1 MINVTEVGGPPPH
14 MNGGPVSVLPQMM
27 PTPVIAGAGIAMMGH
42 AQQQQQQQQQ
52 GQPPPQ
58 RHQLPPS
65 GMHHPHPPGALV
77 SHPQGAPLVAAGGGP
92 QARPS
97 ARERAMHAVEYYK
110 SNVRRARVD
119 AGLARNS
126 LHERYSYVQRQM
138 VAMGNGGG
146 GGGIV
151 PTKLSPHSHTDHL
164 YRSAGQDHLHPGGT
178 NLRREYGSHGSIDV
192 ISSDRHAHHHHH
204 HTGGGQGGA
213 GSGALSATTTGEN
226 FLTMLQEYQ
235 PFGLDASSLLYSLN
249 KHHGH
254 SHHSGGGGGGAAV
267 VGVNGNGAT
276 SGTASGAEDVVDRGA
291 NASPKLRNK
300 FHRLWGSS
308 ANGGGGSGSNG
319 SSNGSNGKQSR
330 QSSSAGTATA
340 TNGVSPATASLDDS
354 QLCMALN
361 VSASSTTTTVSS
373 ADIEE
378 RQRRRAF
385 AHFDCRSLTANL
397 GYAAKLR
404 GFLLE
409 RRRNTTTGASA
420 AATYGTRSSTPD
432 GESVDEDYGDGQQNE
447 LLENCPFFRN
457 EIGGEEEREVSLTRM
472 AGSGA
477 TTTSSAALPP
487 GQRRAIH
494 RPALAYGVSVLE
506 CGANDTLW
514 KGYTCP
520 YQKGPRP
527 IEQIDNGALYYRQ
540 YFFGQE
546 HQNWFGMDEHLG
558 PVAISI
564 KREKLN
570 PNPTQTLAL
579 HGSDVAP
586 TTTHSNEQYLYRL
599 IVRTSELLTLRGS
612 VIEDSIPNA
621 RGTGKHVNTKEIL
634 EYVAPEVQINCLRLA
649 VGTPQC
655 EQQLLKLD
663 EQGLTNKYKVGILY
677 CRAGQASEE
686 DMYNNEEAGPA
697 FNEFL
702 DTIGKRVRLKGFEHY
717 KAGLDNKTDST
728 GTHSL
733 YASHQD
739 CEIMFHVSTMLPF
752 TPNNR
757 QQLLRKRHIGND
769 IVTIVFQEPGAAP
782 FTPKNI
788 RSQFQHVFI
797 IVRAVNP
804 CTEHTQY
811 RVAVSRSKDVP
822 VFGPPVRAGSHY
834 PRGKQFAEFLLSKV
848 INAEN
853 AAHRSVKFAMMAI
866 RTRQEYL
873 KDLATNYSTA
883 TVVDTGQ
890 RFSIFPSK
898 KRERTSKPRFSG
910 DLSQRGAF
918 CWQVVL
924 HDSGQSTQVDCFL
937 GISAETFV
945 LIEECTRQIIFV
957 TPCKAIL
964 GWSTSQN
971 SLRVYYHQGE
981 CVTLNMRDTGDRD
994 EQLEVIERLRAV
1006 TNGCGALE
1014 LSLRRNPMGQL
1025 GFHVQPDG
1033 VVTQVEISGQAWAAG
1048 LRQGYRL
1055 VEICKVAVATLSHDQ
1070 MVDLLKTSAQVT
1082 VTVIESFADFT
1093 PRRGCTLQN
1102 CRFNSM
1108 NYESE
1113 YDSMLGEGGGGKNG
1127 SGGVGGSGSSKKVL
1141 PGGQLQSSA
1150 SHRRRYE
1157 RNFSPPRSSNSSG
1170 YGTGSSSRSFTAPV
1184 VNPGAGSG
1192 QPVTPVAS
1200 GGGVDQQQQHQQ
1212 RYTADMGMGT
1222 LTSSSS
1228 GHSSNDERWY
1238 DVLDPPQE
1246 ASSMMAPPPPP
1257 SDPAGNYHH
1266 PKLTA
1271 SSNSL
1276 PLAGSAPRPLS
1287 LHNEGRN
1294 TSHQAGGS
1302 TAATAAGRSDTSA
1315 NIALLKRLIIA
1326 DAMGTDGGSMTHQ
1339 QQQQQHQ
1346 SMGPPGNGHPE
1357 PLYSSSLKN
1366 LSNHHLSATEEE
1378 DLSRHNS
1385 PQLRRSATT
1394 TNIYGINGKKA
1405 PTSGSS
1411 ASSSRNNSP
1420 RPNAN
1425 GGETKLRSGA
1435 LKGGQ
1440 HHPQRNSVNYTGSTL
1455 QEDLM
1460 KLINPDYIANDD
1472 NFNAGG
1478 MERMQKGHHNSHSL
1492 GNIAASLGGGGLKPI
1507 PQKSRSREA
1516 MNHLGSNQQLAT
1528 SGGGGGGGGLKLANG
1543 GMNGGG
1549 GGSTSPSNSNGS
1561 NSNGGGGGMAS
1572 GEEDVIFTTARPAT
1586 VISSTTSNSS
1596 SPASELLM
1604 GKHHLN
1610 EDHLKMSP
1618 SRKQQSPYAN
1628 GGGGILKNGGPS
1640 PAQNGTATNGG
1651 GKIPLPDMK
1660 EMDWSSL
1667 VDTATKA
1674 MTQFSETVAK
1684 SQHPGSNVY
1693 YDDISQVLPE
1703 LQSQVSQ
1710 LSDRVLREQRRR
1722 RSLEH
1727 AVRRLTEENRRLQ
1740 DESQAAVQQLR
1751 RFTEWFFQT
1760 IDRQS

>member
-1 MINVTEVGGPPPH
+1 MGLITDASNGMIGLQAELGGPPPQL
-14 MNGGPVSVLPQMM
+14 MTMGGPPGGGPNGPGSLLP
-27 PTPVIAGAGIAMMGH
+27 PGATHHHPGPPPHLHPPGS
-42 AQQQQQQQQQ
+42 QQQQQQQQMN
-52 GQPPPQ
+52 GG
-58 RHQLPPS
+58 RS
-65 GMHHPHPPGALV
+65 GGT
-77 SHPQGAPLVAAGGGP
+77 
-92 QARPS
+92 
-97 ARERAMHAVEYYK
+97 ARERAMHAVEYYN
-110 SNVRRARVD
+110 SNVLRARVG
-119 AGLARNS
+119 AGLAGPRNS
-126 LHERYSYVQRQM
+126 VHERYPYIQRHLGM
-138 VAMGNGGG
+138 NVGGG
-146 GGGIV
+146 GG
-151 PTKLSPHSHTDHL
+151 KLAPQNSENL
-164 YRSAGQDHLHPGGT
+164 YRSNSSLELIHDHSGNHDGLHPGPGT

-192 ISSDRHAHHHHH
+192 ISSDRHHV
-204 HTGGGQGGA
+204 GQ
-213 GSGALSATTTGEN
+213 STGES
-226 FLTMLQEYQ
+226 FLAMLQEYR
-235 PFGLDASSLLYSLN
+235 PAVFGMEHGHPG
-249 KHHGH
+249 HHGH
-254 SHHSGGGGGGAAV
+254 HEGRNGGMISSG
-267 VGVNGNGAT
+267 
-276 SGTASGAEDVVDRGA
+276 EDSLDRG
-291 NASPKLRNK
+291 NASPKLRMK
-300 FHRLWGSS
+300 FNRLW
-308 ANGGGGSGSNG
+308 
-319 SSNGSNGKQSR
+319 
-330 QSSSAGTATA
+330 SSSAGQGAKAGRGQTQ
-340 TNGVSPATASLDDS
+340 SASLDEAS
-354 QLCMALN
+354 LNPNISVLSN
-361 VSASSTTTTVSS
+361 VSATSTTTTTVSS

-385 AHFDCRSLTANL
+385 AHFDCQSLTANL

-404 GFLLE
+404 GLLLA

-432 GESVDEDYGDGQQNE
+432 GDSIDEDYGDGQGNE
-447 LLENCPFFRN
+447 LLESCPFFRN

-472 AGSGA
+472 QNP
-477 TTTSSAALPP
+477 LPP
-487 GQRRAIH
+487 GQQRRAIH
-494 RPALAYGVSVLE
+494 RPVLAYGVSLLE
-506 CGANDTLW
+506 CGLNETLW
-514 KGYTCP
+514 KASTCP
-520 YQKGPRP
+520 YQRGTRP

-540 YFFGQE
+540 CFFGQE
-546 HQNWFGMDEHLG
+546 HQNWFGMDEQLG
-558 PVAISI
+558 PIAVSI
-564 KREKLN
+564 KKEKL
-570 PNPTQTLAL
+570 PPSATPAITIHGADVSPATGQTQQ
-579 HGSDVAP
+579 H
-586 TTTHSNEQYLYRL
+586 LYRL

-612 VIEDSIPNA
+612 VIEDSIPNP
-621 RGTGKHVNTKEIL
+621 RGPGKHISTKEIL
-634 EYVAPEVQINCLRLA
+634 EYVAPEVQISCLRLG
-649 VGTPQC
+649 VNTPQC

-677 CRAGQASEE
+677 CRAGQSSEE

-733 YASHQD
+733 YANYQD

-769 IVTIVFQEPGAAP
+769 IVTIVFQEPGALP

-788 RSQFQHVFI
+788 RSQFQHVFL

-811 RVAVSRSKDVP
+811 RVAVSRSKEVP
-822 VFGPPVRAGSHY
+822 VFGPPVRPGAHY
-834 PRGKQFAEFLLSKV
+834 AKGKHFADFLLSKV

-853 AAHRSVKFAMMAI
+853 AAHRSEKFATMAT

-873 KDLATNYSTA
+873 KDLTSNYTTA
-883 TVVDTGQ
+883 TLVDTGQ
-890 RFSIFPSK
+890 KFSIFPSK
-898 KRERTSKPRFSG
+898 KRERSKPRFSG
-910 DLSQRGAF
+910 DLTQRGAF

-945 LIEECTRQIIFV
+945 LIEECSRQIIFV

-971 SLRVYYHQGE
+971 SLRVYHHQGE
-981 CVTLNMRDTGDRD
+981 CVTLNMRDSGDRD

-1033 VVTQVEISGQAWAAG
+1033 VVTQVEISGQAWTAG

-1082 VTVIESFADFT
+1082 VTVIESFADFS
-1093 PRRGCTLQN
+1093 PRRGCSLQN

-1108 NYESE
+1108 NYEND
-1113 YDSMLGEGGGGKNG
+1113 YDTVPDRADKNG
-1127 SGGVGGSGSSKKVL
+1127 KKHL
-1141 PGGQLQSSA
+1141 PSAQLQSA
-1150 SHRRRYE
+1150 NHRRRYE

-1170 YGTGSSSRSFTAPV
+1170 YGTGSSSRSFTAL
-1184 VNPGAGSG
+1184 NGGQNGAV
-1192 QPVTPVAS
+1192 PPN
-1200 GGGVDQQQQHQQ
+1200 DH
-1212 RYTADMGMGT
+1212 RYVPDMGT

-1246 ASSMMAPPPPP
+1246 TPAPSMPPTQEPP
-1257 SDPAGNYHH
+1257 SYHH

-1276 PLAGSAPRPLS
+1276 PLAGGTPRPLS
-1287 LHNEGRN
+1287 LHTDPRN
-1294 TSHQAGGS
+1294 LPNGS
-1302 TAATAAGRSDTSA
+1302 NANANA
-1315 NIALLKRLIIA
+1315 NIALLKRLII
-1326 DAMGTDGGSMTHQ
+1326 SEN
-1339 QQQQQHQ
+1339 
-1346 SMGPPGNGHPE
+1346 NGHENGSGE
-1357 PLYSSSLKN
+1357 PLYSSSMKN
-1366 LSNHHLSATEEE
+1366 LANHHQLSATEEE

-1385 PQLRRSATT
+1385 PQLKRSATT
-1394 TNIYGINGKKA
+1394 TNIYGINGRKPA
-1405 PTSGSS
+1405 ALTGGALSS
-1411 ASSSRNNSP
+1411 SSTNSSRNNSP
-1420 RPNAN
+1420 RPNA
-1425 GGETKLRSGA
+1425 GVSDAKLRS
-1435 LKGGQ
+1435 KNPV
-1440 HHPQRNSVNYTGSTL
+1440 PQRNSVNYTGSSL

-1460 KLINPDYIANDD
+1460 KLINPDYIAAASDD
-1472 NFNAGG
+1472 NFNGG
-1478 MERMQKGHHNSHSL
+1478 SLEKMQKGNPNSHSL
-1492 GNIAASLGGGGLKPI
+1492 GNISSLTAASGLKPI
-1507 PQKSRSREA
+1507 QQLTQKSRSREGI
-1516 MNHLGSNQQLAT
+1516 NLGSSNNLKVAKQNG
-1528 SGGGGGGGGLKLANG
+1528 SGGG
-1543 GMNGGG
+1543 
-1549 GGSTSPSNSNGS
+1549 SEQES
-1561 NSNGGGGGMAS
+1561 
-1572 GEEDVIFTTARPAT
+1572 DVIFTTARPAT
-1586 VISSTTSNSS
+1586 VISSTTSNCS
-1596 SPASELLM
+1596 SPASELNNNSSSSNKL
-1604 GKHHLN
+1604 HIN

-1618 SRKQQSPYAN
+1618 SRKQQMMVAAAAA
-1628 GGGGILKNGGPS
+1628 GGILKNSLNGAGGS
-1640 PAQNGTATNGG
+1640 G

-1674 MTQFSETVAK
+1674 MTQLTESASK
-1684 SQHPGSNVY
+1684 SHPQGNVY
-1693 YDDISQVLPE
+1693 YDDINQVLNGVVQQQQQQQQQNSLQIPPLQNGSGTPVFSELSSTPSSVSPVSTGSGSTASNSNQQQSMMQNSHSLPE
-1703 LQSQVSQ
+1703 LQCQVTQ

>member
-1 MINVTEVGGPPPH
+1 
-14 MNGGPVSVLPQMM
+14 
-27 PTPVIAGAGIAMMGH
+27 MG
-42 AQQQQQQQQQ
+42 
-52 GQPPPQ
+52 
-58 RHQLPPS
+58 
-65 GMHHPHPPGALV
+65 
-77 SHPQGAPLVAAGGGP
+77 GAPHHLTPAGGAP
-92 QARPS
+92 QTRSGS

-126 LHERYSYVQRQM
+126 LHERYSFVQRQM
-138 VAMGNGGG
+138 ATMGNGGG
-146 GGGIV
+146 GVVG
-151 PTKLSPHSHTDHL
+151 TKLSPHGPTDHL
-164 YRSAGQDHLHPGGT
+164 YRSNSSLELIHDHGGAGGLPDHLHTGGGT

-192 ISSDRHAHHHHH
+192 ISSDRHPHHHHH
-204 HTGGGQGGA
+204 HQGHQGGGA
-213 GSGALSATTTGEN
+213 PSAGEN

-235 PFGLDASSLLYSLN
+235 PFGLDASSLL
-249 KHHGH
+249 
-254 SHHSGGGGGGAAV
+254 
-267 VGVNGNGAT
+267 
-276 SGTASGAEDVVDRGA
+276 
-291 NASPKLRNK
+291 
-300 FHRLWGSS
+300 
-308 ANGGGGSGSNG
+308 
-319 SSNGSNGKQSR
+319 
-330 QSSSAGTATA
+330 
-340 TNGVSPATASLDDS
+340 
-354 QLCMALN
+354 
-361 VSASSTTTTVSS
+361 
-373 ADIEE
+373 
-378 RQRRRAF
+378 
-385 AHFDCRSLTANL
+385 
-397 GYAAKLR
+397 
-404 GFLLE
+404 
-409 RRRNTTTGASA
+409 
-420 AATYGTRSSTPD
+420 
-432 GESVDEDYGDGQQNE
+432 VDEDYGDGQQNE

-472 AGSGA
+472 ASS
-477 TTTSSAALPP
+477 TTSSSSSGAGGA
-487 GQRRAIH
+487 GQQRRAIH

-570 PNPTQTLAL
+570 PAPVQTLAL

-586 TTTHSNEQYLYRL
+586 TTTHQGDQYLYRL

-621 RGTGKHVNTKEIL
+621 RGAGKHANTKEIL
-634 EYVAPEVQINCLRLA
+634 EYVAPEVQIGCLRLA

-677 CRAGQASEE
+677 CRAGQSSEE

-702 DTIGKRVRLKGFEHY
+702 DTIGRRVRLKGFEHY

-733 YASHQD
+733 YATHQD

-769 IVTIVFQEPGAAP
+769 IVTIVFQEPGALP

-788 RSQFQHVFI
+788 RSQFQHVFV

-804 CTEHTQY
+804 CSEHTQY

-834 PRGKQFAEFLLSKV
+834 PRGKQFGEFLLSKV

-883 TVVDTGQ
+883 QVVETGQ

-898 KRERTSKPRFSG
+898 KRERPTKPRFSG

-957 TPCKAIL
+957 TPCRAIL

-971 SLRVYYHQGE
+971 ALRVYYHQGE

-1093 PRRGCTLQN
+1093 PRRG
-1102 CRFNSM
+1102 F
-1108 NYESE
+1108 
-1113 YDSMLGEGGGGKNG
+1113 GA
-1127 SGGVGGSGSSKKVL
+1127 SGPQQVAG
-1141 PGGQLQSSA
+1141 A
-1150 SHRRRYE
+1150 AAAAAAAA
-1157 RNFSPPRSSNSSG
+1157 SSG
-1170 YGTGSSSRSFTAPV
+1170 VA
-1184 VNPGAGSG
+1184 
-1192 QPVTPVAS
+1192 QPNGP
-1200 GGGVDQQQQHQQ
+1200 D
-1212 RYTADMGMGT
+1212 MGT

-1246 ASSMMAPPPPP
+1246 ASSLMAAGPP
-1257 SDPAGNYHH
+1257 SVASDPSVNYHH
-1266 PKLTA
+1266 PKLTS

-1276 PLAGSAPRPLS
+1276 PLAGSSPRPLS
-1287 LHNEGRN
+1287 LHNEGGPMSASPARSN
-1294 TSHQAGGS
+1294 GGQQS
-1302 TAATAAGRSDTSA
+1302 GAANGQSVGRDNSA

-1326 DAMGTDGGSMTHQ
+1326 DSPNGEV
-1339 QQQQQHQ
+1339 QQQQQHHQ
-1346 SMGPPGNGHPE
+1346 QQQNHPE

-1366 LSNHHLSATEEE
+1366 LSNHHLLMSAAGNHVEED

-1405 PTSGSS
+1405 NGAVANCSGSS

-1420 RPNAN
+1420 RPN
-1425 GGETKLRSGA
+1425 GQGEPAKLRGGAA
-1435 LKGGQ
+1435 LKGGAQ
-1440 HHPQRNSVNYTGSTL
+1440 HHPQRNSVNYTTGSTL

-1478 MERMQKGHHNSHSL
+1478 LERMQKGHHNSHSL
-1492 GNIAASLGGGGLKPI
+1492 GNIASLAGGLKPI
-1507 PQKSRSREA
+1507 PQKSRSREGV
-1516 MNHLGSNQQLAT
+1516 NLGGSNQQLSAAN
-1528 SGGGGGGGGLKLANG
+1528 GGNGLKLTNG
-1543 GMNGGG
+1543 GTN
-1549 GGSTSPSNSNGS
+1549 SPSNSNG
-1561 NSNGGGGGMAS
+1561 
-1572 GEEDVIFTTARPAT
+1572 GEEEVIFTTARPAT

-1596 SPASELLM
+1596 SPATAQQQALM
-1604 GKHHLN
+1604 AL
-1610 EDHLKMSP
+1610 
-1618 SRKQQSPYAN
+1618 
-1628 GGGGILKNGGPS
+1628 
-1640 PAQNGTATNGG
+1640 QN
-1651 GKIPLPDMK
+1651 
-1660 EMDWSSL
+1660 SS
-1667 VDTATKA
+1667 
-1674 MTQFSETVAK
+1674 S
-1684 SQHPGSNVY
+1684 
-1693 YDDISQVLPE
+1693 LPE
-1703 LQSQVSQ
+1703 LQCQVTQ

-1727 AVRRLTEENRRLQ
+1727 AVKRLTEENRRLQ